1 MMMWIRSA
9 FFYVGYATATIVWG
23 ALGTV
28 FGWLLPYRLR
38 FSLIIGVWTWF
49 CLTWL
54 RITCGIRHRIVG
66 LDRIPKQPCI
76 VLCRHESTWETMF
89 LQRLFA
95 PQATL
100 IKRELLWIP
109 FFGWAF
115 STLKP
120 IAIDRHQQRKAL
132 RTLIQEGTSRLAGGT
147 WVVLF
152 PEGTRMAPGQ
162 LGPLHPGGAALG
174 SASGVP
180 ILVVVH
186 DAGSYWPAHR
196 FLKRPGTVR
205 VLISEPVSTDGL
217 TSKEVQAQVS
227 KLFVKQMAELN
238 QPAEAPG
245 ASAPG
250 SATPTPGVHT
260 PSR

>member
-1 MMMWIRSA
+1 MSFWVRSTL
-9 FFYVGYATATIVWG
+9 FYLGYATATIVWG
-23 ALGTV
+23 SLGTL

-38 FSLIIGVWTWF
+38 FSFIIGCWTWF

-54 RITCGIRHRIVG
+54 RMTCGIRHEIIG
-66 LDRIPKQPCI
+66 LENVPNRPCI

-115 STLKP
+115 STLRP

-132 RTLIQEGTSRLAGGT
+132 RTLIREGSDRLAGGT

-152 PEGTRMAPGQ
+152 PEGTRMAPGEV
-162 LGPLHPGGAALG
+162 GRLHPGGAALAA
-174 SASGVP
+174 ASGFPV
-180 ILVVVH
+180 LVVAH
-186 DAGSYWPAHR
+186 NAGSFWPAHQFR
-196 FLKRPGTVR
+196 KRPGTVQVR
-205 VLISEPVSTDGL
+205 ISEPILTEGS
-217 TSKEVQAQVS
+217 TSKEVQATATRVFAQ
-227 KLFVKQMAELN
+227 QMALLNQLN
-238 QPAEAPG
+238 QPEVA
-245 ASAPG
+245 
-250 SATPTPGVHT
+250 ATPASLPTDARP
-260 PSR
+260 PS